1 MAPRQPTQGWISRVG
16 SVALSG
22 RRAVPIY
29 VLVEVNQDL
38 VSIEGVI
45 GPQSRRGAFGPSG
58 QINAR
63 FASRRAPLEA
73 GELIS
78 AHAITFVMGW
88 TEERWLDLLDIWSEY
103 HGVLI
108 HGVPPSVKE
117 FFDSM
122 PAADRPG
129 AWRTLRALERETWV
143 RTSKL

>member
-1 MAPRQPTQGWISRVG
+1 
-16 SVALSG
+16 
-22 RRAVPIY
+22 

-45 GPQSRRGAFGPSG
+45 GPKSRRGAFGPSG